1 MRTTSKPLLARTA
14 SDLMTCDVVLLP
26 AEMPLRDAIRLL
38 LQKQVSGAPVVDA
51 QGKCVGVLSALDI
64 LRLAGKRED
73 ATRPAGPALPI
84 TCPFVVKRKDSDGK
98 EMFLCTLLPGVCPIQ
113 VRQRGADGKDMIV
126 CSQPHCVLVDWQLV
140 EVEKLPTDE
149 VRQFMTADPVTVSRD
164 TPIRTLARLMIDAH
178 IHRLIIV
185 AEERRPVGIVSSTDI
200 LAAVAYAED
209 RE

>member
-73 ATRPAGPALPI
+73 VTRPAGPALPI

-113 VRQRGADGKDMIV
+113 VRQKGADGKEMIV

-149 VRQFMTADPVTVSRD
+149 VRLFMTADPVTVSAD
-164 TPIRTLARLMIDAH
+164 TPIRTLARLMIDAY
-178 IHRLIIV
+178 IRRLIIV
-185 AEERRPVGIVSSTDI
+185 EERRRPVGIVSSTDI
-200 LAAVAYAED
+200 LAAVAYAEE
-209 RE
+209 RA